1 MNQASLQ
8 ALDITKKNHWHNR
21 HPAGGYTKWMSV
33 IDENIVHTWVEA
45 KTNVVLD
52 FMDAELLQVVL
63 TESDLLNRQF
73 HILFDL
79 GKVFDITFKYKQ
91 AITDLFFNWN
101 PILGVIAFYNIPE
114 SMRITMET
122 FDAVAPQKISVML
135 ANSYENAV
143 EYIIAF
149 KKGLRL
155 TETSELENDNDP
167 TLKKQFLQAI
177 ARISWLNMLDE
188 QVTTP
193 PPDNHYYPFF
203 KAIDSLRSDLIA
215 KSLEKERE
223 VQLLHQ
229 SFEHRITQMV
239 IKMNAQTEANNK
251 LTRVTEKEI
260 GILLKRIAAQE
271 SELTR
276 RTTTAEKNNGL
287 QNLLDQIYSLDI
299 EPSTKK
305 VITDCCLRLIETDS
319 VDKKLCME
327 LTESDS
333 HFLSAIRHT
342 FPGLN
347 KRELRICMLI
357 KLNYDTTE
365 IANAIGISTRGIES
379 IRFRMHKKLGLGKH
393 QSIKTYLSELSVT

>member
-1 MNQASLQ
+1 MDQASLQ
-8 ALDITKKNHWHNR
+8 AHDVTKRNHWHNR
-21 HPAGGYTKWMSV
+21 HPAAGYTKWMSV
-33 IDENIVHTWVEA
+33 VDENIVHTWVEA
-45 KTNVVLD
+45 KTDVVLD
-52 FMDAELLQVVL
+52 FMDAELLKVVL

-79 GKVFDITFKYKQ
+79 GMVFDITFKYKQ

-101 PILGVIAFYNIPE
+101 PILGVIAFYNIPA

-122 FDAVAPQKISVML
+122 FDAVKPQKISVIL

-143 EYIIAF
+143 ENIVAF
-149 KKGLRL
+149 KKGLL
-155 TETSELENDNDP
+155 MTETSELENGNDP

-188 QVTTP
+188 QVKTP

-203 KAIDSLRSDLIA
+203 KAIDSMRSDLIA
-215 KSLEKERE
+215 KGLEKERE
-223 VQLLHQ
+223 VQLLQQ
-229 SFEHRITQMV
+229 SFENRITLMV

-251 LTRVTEKEI
+251 LTRDTEIEMEA
-260 GILLKRIAAQE
+260 LLKRIAAQE

-287 QNLLDQIYSLDI
+287 QNLLDQIYTLDI
-299 EPSTKK
+299 EPSSKK
-305 VITDCCLRLIETDS
+305 AITDCCLRLIETDS
-319 VDKKLCME
+319 IDKKLSME
-327 LTESDS
+327 LTEADS
-333 HFLSAIRHT
+333 HFLSALRHT

-357 KLNYDTTE
+357 KSNYDTTE